1 MSKHAQELAS
11 GGDLF
16 RKGGKSYAQGDEHK
30 AVKQVMIPMLKA
42 LQYLHEKV
50 NMKVVYMMCFFILT
64 QGRAGC
70 HLFMWR

>member
-1 MSKHAQELAS
+1 MGAPLPAAVSPVLNDAHAQELAS

-16 RKGGKSYAQGDEHK
+16 RKGGKSYAQGEEHK

-50 NMKVVYMMCFFILT
+50 TMNEGSINVT
-64 QGRAGC
+64 N
-70 HLFMWR
+70 